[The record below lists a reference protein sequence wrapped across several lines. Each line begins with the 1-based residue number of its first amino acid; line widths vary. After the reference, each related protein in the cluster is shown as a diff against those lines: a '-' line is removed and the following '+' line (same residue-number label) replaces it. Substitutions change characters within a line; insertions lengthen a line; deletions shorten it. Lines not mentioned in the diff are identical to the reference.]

1 MSSLDTMAFQRDNVF
16 SEFLRQ
22 TARKPAVSES
32 APAANF
38 LLDERVPEQRE
49 TVFLAGGPTASGS
62 GWNSDSWLRTFGN
75 HYAAHIGVPTS
86 GARRCATF
94 AAINQSNH
102 LASTEPNQDVV
113 RLESVAGFYE
123 RAKAGFDSLDKL
135 DAALRYFTSHRDG
148 AIDPNEKSRL
158 ETWVDELNR
167 KRDARPMF
175 VAPFGEVESLLK
187 LPDWAT
193 QLRNMLGLVHFGGTP
208 NKPLPVM
215 LMRYNLSR
223 AEQTSRKI
231 KMNNWTAVPTVLE
244 AGNNK
249 GPGTAFFPF
258 PKSAVSGNGIGFGTT
273 VSLGSGDGL
282 DFKSELLHFR
292 IDYKLDDFW
301 MFGEIKDAIDE
312 PQLGLARR
320 RHFEILE
327 RDFRFRND
335 VP

>member
-1 MSSLDTMAFQRDNVF
+1 MAFQRDNVF

-22 TARKPAVSES
+22 TARKPTVSES
-32 APAANF
+32 APAVNF
-38 LLDERVPEQRE
+38 LLDERVPDQRE
-49 TVFLAGGPTASGS
+49 TVFLAGGPAATGS
-62 GWNSDSWLRTFGN
+62 GWDSDSWLRTFGN
-75 HYAAHIGVPTS
+75 HFEAHIAVPAR

-94 AAINQSNH
+94 DAINQSNH
-102 LASTEPNQDVV
+102 LTSTEPNQDVV
-113 RLESVAGFYE
+113 RLVSVAGFYE

-135 DAALRYFTSHRDG
+135 LAALRYFISHRNG

-167 KRDARPMF
+167 NLDARPMF

-187 LPDWAT
+187 LPDWPT
-193 QLRNMLGLVHFGGTP
+193 QLRNVLGLVHFSGAP
-208 NKPLPVM
+208 NKPLPVV
-215 LMRYNLSR
+215 LMRYSLSR
-223 AEQTSRKI
+223 AEQASRKMKI
-231 KMNNWTAVPTVLE
+231 SSWAAVPTVLE

-258 PKSAVSGNGIGFGTT
+258 PNSAVGGNGIGFGTT

-292 IDYKLDDFW
+292 IDHKLEDFW

-312 PQLGLARR
+312 PQFDLARR

-327 RDFRFRND
+327 RDFCFRND

>member
-1 MSSLDTMAFQRDNVF
+1 MAFQHDNAF
-16 SEFLRQ
+16 SDFLRQ

-38 LLDERVPEQRE
+38 LLDERVPDQRE
-49 TVFLAGGPTASGS
+49 TMFLAGGAKATGF
-62 GWNSDSWLRTFGN
+62 GWDSDSWLRTFGN
-75 HYAAHIGVPTS
+75 HFASHIGVATS
-86 GARRCATF
+86 NARHCATF
-94 AAINQSNH
+94 DVINHSNH

-113 RLESVAGFYE
+113 RLESVNGFYE

-135 DAALRYFTSHRDG
+135 LAALRYFTSHRHG
-148 AIDPNEKSRL
+148 AIDPDEKSRL
-158 ETWVDELNR
+158 EFWVDELNR

-175 VAPFGEVESLLK
+175 VAPFGEVESVLK
-187 LPDWAT
+187 LPDWPT
-193 QLRNMLGLVHFGGTP
+193 QLRNMLGLVHHNGTSD
-208 NKPLPVM
+208 KPLPVVV
-215 LMRYNLSR
+215 MRYSLSR
-223 AEQTSRKI
+223 AQQASRKI
-231 KMNNWTAVPTVLE
+231 KTNGWAATPTVLE

-258 PKSAVSGNGIGFGTT
+258 PKAAVGGDGIGFGTT

-292 IDYKLDDFW
+292 IDYKLEDFW
-301 MFGEIKDAIDE
+301 MLGEIKDAIDD
-312 PQLGLARR
+312 PQLAAARR

-327 RDFRFRND
+327 RDFCFRKD